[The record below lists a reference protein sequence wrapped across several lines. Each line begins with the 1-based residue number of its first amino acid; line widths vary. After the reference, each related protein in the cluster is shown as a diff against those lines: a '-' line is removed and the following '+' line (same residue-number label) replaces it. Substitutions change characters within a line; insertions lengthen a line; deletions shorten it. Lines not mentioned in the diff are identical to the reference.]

1 MSMPGFAAE
10 TSLYKTRG
18 HYRAMASTPPA
29 LVGRRGV
36 LPQREKQEPG
46 CTLYGSGRDAYVCCT
61 VSFSSSNTVETC
73 CYQDGSCV
81 STVQVKGGPSLPF

>member
-1 MSMPGFAAE
+1 MVMPGFTAGA
-10 TSLYKTRG
+10 SLYKTRG

-29 LVGRRGV
+29 LAGGRGV

-61 VSFSSSNTVETC
+61 VFFSPSNIVETC
-73 CYQDGSCV
+73 CYQDGKCV
-81 STVQVKGGPSLPF
+81 SNVQVKGGPPLPF